1 MAAGRRGGERRRR
14 RASKKFGNV
23 CRKGRVGRE
32 CVREGGEKGEIYTPS
47 DALKG
52 GKEEEKKRG
61 RKLKG

>member
-1 MAAGRRGGERRRR
+1 MAAGRRGGEGRRRR

-32 CVREGGEKGEIYTPS
+32 CVREKGEKGEIYTPS

-52 GKEEEKKRG
+52 VKGEKKREG
-61 RKLKG
+61 GN